1 MDLVGSIIP
10 SEDTPIDDA
19 SWAAVIEA
27 IPELEATD
35 TASLANPMTGDLMP
49 IPSPPNLLANI
60 TVSGSVVGVL
70 RVPKF
75 RDSIEVAGDA
85 AAVQAVAESA
95 AGHFN
100 SEYQPQ

>member
-1 MDLVGSIIP
+1 MDLVGSITP

-19 SWAAVIEA
+19 SWSALLAA

-60 TVSGSVVGVL
+60 TAGGAVVGVL

-85 AAVQAVAESA
+85 AAVQSIAESA
-95 AGHFN
+95 ASHFN